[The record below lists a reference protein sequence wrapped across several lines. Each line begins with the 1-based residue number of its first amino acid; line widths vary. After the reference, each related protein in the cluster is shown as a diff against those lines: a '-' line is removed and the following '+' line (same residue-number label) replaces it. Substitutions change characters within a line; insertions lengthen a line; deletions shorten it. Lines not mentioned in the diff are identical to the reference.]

1 MSQADK
7 PAEWMEP
14 GSGKPGANRET
25 RYQGAIVRDHHI
37 LLLYG
42 REDWGDGPREF
53 WLLPG
58 GGRESGESAEETVI
72 REMLEETK
80 LEVRVERLLLDRPP
94 HPTDSGPYKRVMT
107 YLCTPLGGEAAPGVE
122 PEVSPAKWTILD
134 VGWFDLR
141 DEGDWGDAVLEN
153 LITYDQLVEI
163 RRQLDYPD

>member
-1 MSQADK
+1 MKEADK
-7 PAEWMEP
+7 SPEAVEP
-14 GSGKPGANRET
+14 SSGQSRPNRET

-37 LLLYG
+37 MLLFG

-58 GGRESGESAEETVI
+58 GGIEPGETAEEAVR

-94 HPTDSGPYKRVMT
+94 HPSDSGPYKRVVT

-122 PEVSPAKWTILD
+122 PEMSPAVWVILD
-134 VGWFDLR
+134 VCWFDLR
-141 DEGDWGDAVLEN
+141 DERGWGEAILKN
-153 LITYDQLVEI
+153 PITYDQLVEI
-163 RRQLDYPD
+163 RRQLGYLD

>member
-1 MSQADK
+1 MSDAG
-7 PAEWMEP
+7 EP
-14 GSGKPGANRET
+14 RGPSSSYSATNRRT

-58 GGRESGESAEETVI
+58 GGSEPGESTEETVY
-72 REMLEETK
+72 REMLEETM

-94 HPTDSGPYKRVMT
+94 HPSDNGPYKRILT
-107 YLCTPLGGEAAPGVE
+107 YLCTPTGGMAAPGVE
-122 PEVSPAKWTILD
+122 PETSPEEWVILD

-141 DEGDWGDAVLEN
+141 DEEDWGEAILKD

-163 RRQLDYPD
+163 RRQLGYPD

>member
-1 MSQADK
+1 MKEADK
-7 PAEWMEP
+7 SPEAVEP
-14 GSGKPGANRET
+14 SSGQSRPNRET

-37 LLLYG
+37 MLLFG

-58 GGRESGESAEETVI
+58 GGIEPGETAEEAVR

-94 HPTDSGPYKRVMT
+94 HPSDSGPYKRVVT

-122 PEVSPAKWTILD
+122 PEMSPAVWVILD

-141 DEGDWGDAVLEN
+141 DERGWGEAILKN
-153 LITYDQLVEI
+153 PITYDQLVEI
-163 RRQLDYPD
+163 RRQLGYLD